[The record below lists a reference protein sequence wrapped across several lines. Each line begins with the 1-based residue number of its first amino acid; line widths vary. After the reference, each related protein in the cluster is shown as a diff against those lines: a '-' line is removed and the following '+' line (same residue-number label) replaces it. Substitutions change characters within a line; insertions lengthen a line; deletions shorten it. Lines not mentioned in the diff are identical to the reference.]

1 MFYTRVFSK
10 LFLANVL
17 GLSALLLASGAW
29 AGNPPPKTLIGKI
42 VVLNQSPPEKFPS
55 NTAFTKFIRTN
66 SINEVSPNDKGNW
79 EFQTMAFFD
88 QPLND
93 FEVELIFYDITEG
106 SSVDMRRY
114 VNSYTMYTRDHSA
127 QTLAGKTKLIRPDFH
142 ANRTYMIVAKSR
154 GFELARG
161 EFSTVGL
168 SEEEGDAESSSTQKQ
183 EGENASMKVSEKKP
197 NPKKI
202 AEQERRQEEDNT
214 TAEKIF

>member
-1 MFYTRVFSK
+1 MFYSHVFSK
-10 LFLANVL
+10 LFLANII
-17 GLSALLLASGAW
+17 GLSALLLVSVSWG
-29 AGNPPPKTLIGKI
+29 GNPPPKTLVGKI

-55 NTAFTKFIRTN
+55 NTAFTKFVRTN
-66 SINEVSPNDKGNW
+66 SVKEVSQNDKGTW

-93 FEVELIFYDITEG
+93 FEVELIFYDISEG

-114 VNSYTMYTRDHSA
+114 VNSYTMYTRDHST

-161 EFSTVGL
+161 EFSTIGIP
-168 SEEEGDAESSSTQKQ
+168 EETDTAQSQATQTQ
-183 EGENASMKVSEKKP
+183 EGENSSLKASEKKP
-197 NPKKI
+197 NPQEI
-202 AEQERRQEEDNT
+202 AERARREEENKK
-214 TAEKIF
+214 TAENIF